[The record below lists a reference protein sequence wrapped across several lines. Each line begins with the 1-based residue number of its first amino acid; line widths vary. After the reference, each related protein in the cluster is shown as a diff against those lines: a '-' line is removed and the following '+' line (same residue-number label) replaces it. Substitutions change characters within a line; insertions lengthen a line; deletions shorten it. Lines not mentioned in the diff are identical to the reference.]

1 MSWKLRAL
9 VRKEAKEL
17 LLERTV
23 LFGVVLMPLIIFPM
37 MGGLTQVGIRAT
49 REAAQ
54 SIGLVGWVDEDLG
67 EYSQMLK
74 SFLLRANATLA
85 ELSPDEPGKLVQEA
99 GARGASTVIVVPKG
113 FTQNISRGVR
123 GSLKAYA
130 EVKSLTL
137 SNLIRVQAVQGVI
150 DGFRS
155 TLSAYLVSRGGLDPL
170 FTSNPLK
177 GEVTVTFQGRAFPP
191 GALAGVLQTLVFG
204 IPTVVLVVSSS
215 AAMVAATSIGLE
227 KEAKTLELLLSLPVP
242 RASILLGKLVGASM
256 IALIGS
262 ISFAVGFGLYL
273 TSLASGLG
281 GRLAQGLLDARGL
294 GDAIVLTPQL
304 SSIVLLT
311 IFVTL
316 FFTLTLGLLVG
327 VFAGDVRGA
336 QMLTQLTVFALILPP
351 YFLWTFTDI
360 DLLPAPWQYLLLG
373 DPYTHAL
380 RAITRALSQDP
391 VGAVLSLAY
400 LASASIAVMAIAT
413 RMFAGEKLL
422 TARIPFRLPSRG
434 ERGPK
439 P

>member
-1 MSWKLRAL
+1 LSWKLRAL

-17 LLERTV
+17 LLEKTV

-37 MGGLTQVGIRAT
+37 VGSLTQVGIQAT

-54 SIGLVGWVDEDLG
+54 SIGVVGWVDEDLG
-67 EYSQMLK
+67 EYSLLLR

-123 GSLKAYA
+123 GSLKVYA

-137 SNLIRVQAVQGVI
+137 SNVIRVQAVQGVI

-177 GEVTVTFQGRAFPP
+177 GEVAVTFQGRAFAP
-191 GALAGVLQTLVFG
+191 GALAGLLQTLVFG

-242 RASILLGKLVGASM
+242 RASILIGKLVGASM

-273 TSLASGLG
+273 TSLDNGLG
-281 GRLAQGLLDARGL
+281 GRLAPGL

-391 VGAVLSLAY
+391 LGAILSLAY

>member
-37 MGGLTQVGIRAT
+37 MGSLTQVGIRAT

-54 SIGLVGWVDEDLG
+54 SIGVVGWVDEDLG
-67 EYSQMLK
+67 EYSRLLR

-123 GSLKAYA
+123 GSLKVYA

-137 SNLIRVQAVQGVI
+137 SNVIRVQAVQGVI

-155 TLSAYLVSRGGLDPL
+155 TLSAHLVSRGGLDPL
-170 FTSNPLK
+170 FTSNPLRE
-177 GEVTVTFQGRAFPP
+177 EVTMIFQGSAFAP
-191 GALAGVLQTLVFG
+191 GALAGVLQTLVLG

-281 GRLAQGLLDARGL
+281 GRLAPGL